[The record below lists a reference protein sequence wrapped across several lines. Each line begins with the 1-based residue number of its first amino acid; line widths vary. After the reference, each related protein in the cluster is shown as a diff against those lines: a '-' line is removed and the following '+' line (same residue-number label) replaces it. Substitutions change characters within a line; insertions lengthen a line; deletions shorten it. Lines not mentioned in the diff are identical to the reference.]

1 MSTVLLFAAG
11 LVLLSVGGEILVR
24 GASKISSLMGISPL
38 VIGLTV
44 VAFGTSSPE
53 LAVSISSALDQ
64 QSDLVIGNVVGSNIF
79 NILMILGASALL
91 TPLVVAQKLIKIEIP
106 LLIAICLAVI
116 VFSADRLISRAEG
129 FILFAGVLLY
139 VFFAVRESR
148 RESKVIEEE
157 YSKEFGAKKKNTG
170 TYILNIVLILAGLAL
185 LVYGSTLLVDSAV
198 AISRYFGLSELVIG
212 LTVVAAGTSLPE
224 IATSLIA
231 AIKKEN
237 DIAVGNIIGSCI
249 FNLLAVLGITSLIF
263 PISVSD
269 AAVKFDIP
277 VMTAAAVASLPIL
290 FSGYLISRW
299 EGALFLFYYFAYI
312 LYLALNASG
321 HDSLEAYSSMML
333 LFVLPLTIITLIIIF
348 VRTLKMRT

>member
-224 IATSLIA
+224 IATSIDCSY
-231 AIKKEN
+231 KKR
-237 DIAVGNIIGSCI
+237 
-249 FNLLAVLGITSLIF
+249 
-263 PISVSD
+263 
-269 AAVKFDIP
+269 K
-277 VMTAAAVASLPIL
+277 
-290 FSGYLISRW
+290 
-299 EGALFLFYYFAYI
+299 
-312 LYLALNASG
+312 
-321 HDSLEAYSSMML
+321 
-333 LFVLPLTIITLIIIF
+333 
-348 VRTLKMRT
+348 